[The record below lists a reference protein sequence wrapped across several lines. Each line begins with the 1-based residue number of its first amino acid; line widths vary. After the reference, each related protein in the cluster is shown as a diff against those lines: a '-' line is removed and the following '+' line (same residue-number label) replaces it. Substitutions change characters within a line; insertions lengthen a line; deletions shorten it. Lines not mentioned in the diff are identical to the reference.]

1 MISGWIVLIH
11 THLRDNEKE
20 TQLALPV
27 EKQAWVLTQS

>member
-1 MISGWIVLIH
+1 MMSGWIVLIH
-11 THLRDNEKE
+11 TQRDKEKE

>member
-1 MISGWIVLIH
+1 MISGWLVSIH
-11 THLRDNEKE
+11 AHLRDKEKE